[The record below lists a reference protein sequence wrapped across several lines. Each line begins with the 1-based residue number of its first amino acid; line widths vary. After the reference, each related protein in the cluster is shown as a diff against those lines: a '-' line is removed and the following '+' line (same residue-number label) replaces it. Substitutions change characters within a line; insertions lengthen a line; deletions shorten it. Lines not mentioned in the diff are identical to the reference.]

1 MPGEALMPY
10 VYRCRKC
17 RASSPPDTRH
27 TAEEYRQRHRDKRH
41 GGLAP
46 NGESIDRVPGST
58 PDPDGRYVSSGAV
71 LGGLAFLAVA
81 ELVMRACGH

>member
-1 MPGEALMPY
+1 VPGVVPAWHQTHGARSTGSE
-10 VYRCRKC
+10 
-17 RASSPPDTRH
+17 
-27 TAEEYRQRHRDKRH
+27 HRDKRH

-46 NGESIDRVPGST
+46 DGESIDRVPGST